1 MEENVNVEIT
11 ENSKKSD
18 KNVESIYEM
27 ASVVVS
33 AILTVGITRCGRR
46 AYPCRSVP

>member
-33 AILTVGITRCGRR
+33 AILTVGIIFTFL
-46 AYPCRSVP
+46 YPIEFE